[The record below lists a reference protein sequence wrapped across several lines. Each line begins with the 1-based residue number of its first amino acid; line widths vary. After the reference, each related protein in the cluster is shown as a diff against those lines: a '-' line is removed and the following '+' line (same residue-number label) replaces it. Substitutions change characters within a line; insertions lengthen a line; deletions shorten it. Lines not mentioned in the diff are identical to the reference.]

1 MGPPTSQQCIVLPC
15 WHAKELS
22 YMKAQGKE
30 VAGTLCKVWEEFTG
44 WTEQGKK
51 VLITRRGNEDFNQNT
66 AL

>member
-1 MGPPTSQQCIVLPC
+1 
-15 WHAKELS
+15 
-22 YMKAQGKE
+22 MKAQGKE
-30 VAGTLCKVWEEFTG
+30 VAGTLCKVWEECTG